1 MLSASTRN
9 TWAKFYKETINAIG
23 VEATVL
29 PKQSIPVNCT
39 IGFKTSSDVDIINA
53 WGVGSKV
60 LTIQTND
67 VPVLEKLDRVEVDGE
82 RYTLDSVS
90 PIHLNNMHIA
100 WRCIVRGQ

>member
-1 MLSASTRN
+1 MLSAGVRN
-9 TWAKFYKETINAIG
+9 TWAKFYRQSIDALG
-23 VEATVL
+23 VPATVH
-29 PKQSIPVNCT
+29 PTDGPVANCT

-60 LTIQTND
+60 LTIQTLD
-67 VPVLEKLDRVEVDGE
+67 VPVLKKLDRVVVEGE
-82 RYTLDSVS
+82 RYTLDSVT